1 MKTVLPMGAREKAL
15 LGAMPFMK
23 PLTGEACHDLI
34 ESATS
39 IRCEARD
46 IIFRQHEPSDY
57 FYCVLSGFV
66 RLYRRNK
73 DGREAD
79 IRICGPGDTFAECVL
94 YTADGSYRYNA
105 QATETSLLG
114 RFETRAVRLLAE
126 RNCEID
132 KAMVGV
138 VASHLLDSIDCLA
151 NDRLQTAPQ
160 RVANYLLDACN
171 GSENAQLRLPFPKS
185 LLAGKLG
192 LAPEALSRAFSTLRN
207 SGVTVHGRLIE
218 IRDPEALK
226 NV

>member
-1 MKTVLPMGAREKAL
+1 MMTVLPMGAREKAL
-15 LGAMPFMK
+15 LSAMPFIR
-23 PLTGEACHDLI
+23 PLPGEACHDLV
-34 ESATS
+34 ESATGV
-39 IRCEARD
+39 RCETRD

-66 RLYRRNK
+66 RLYRRNR

-94 YTADGSYRYNA
+94 YTDGNYRYNA
-105 QATETSLLG
+105 QATETTLLG

-126 RNCEID
+126 RNFEID
-132 KAMVGV
+132 KAMVAV

-160 RVANYLLDACN
+160 RVANYLLNACN
-171 GSENAQLRLPFPKS
+171 GSETAQLRLPFPKS

-192 LAPEALSRAFSTLRN
+192 LAPEALSRAFSTLRD